1 MKNFFKKSSSPTFKA
16 PEKVLSVVSFS
27 FDRDAGWQV
36 IATTLLPNAN
46 YRAEREVVGTL
57 GFEAQPDAVVKDL
70 VKKAHESN
78 RELVSIIPAGKEGE
92 QVRPAYWATV
102 ARSKKGGYTLTV
114 EALMPKH
121 IAPYIEGVGAGFSV
135 DLKATAYG
143 RKLKAEVGQIL
154 TSYDPQDAPAG
165 SIVFSMCVANGAAY
179 INMHKALNG

>member
-1 MKNFFKKSSSPTFKA
+1 MKNFFKKSSSPTFKT
-16 PEKVLSVVSFS
+16 PETVLSVVSFS

-70 VKKAHESN
+70 VKKAHASN
-78 RELVSIIPAGKEGE
+78 RELVSIIPAGKDGE

-102 ARSKKGGYTLTV
+102 SRSTDGYTLTV

-135 DLKATAYG
+135 DLKTKTYG

-165 SIVFSMCVANGAAY
+165 SIVFSLLMVVVVVVVAG
-179 INMHKALNG
+179 LGLSCG